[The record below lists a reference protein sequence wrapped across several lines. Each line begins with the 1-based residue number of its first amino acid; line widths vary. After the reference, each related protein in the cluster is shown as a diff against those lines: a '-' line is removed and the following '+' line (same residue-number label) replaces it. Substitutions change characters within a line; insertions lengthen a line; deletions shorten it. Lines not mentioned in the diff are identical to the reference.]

1 MHVVSA
7 NCYKSSFDDDDD
19 DDDYLPDCCRWN
31 DACEEED
38 YCTMEDY
45 GYDNDD

>member
-1 MHVVSA
+1 MYVVSF
-7 NCYKSSFDDDDD
+7 NSNKCYFDDDDD
-19 DDDYLPDCCRWN
+19 DDDYLPDCCRWD

>member
-1 MHVVSA
+1 MYVVSF
-7 NCYKSSFDDDDD
+7 NSNKCYFDDDD
-19 DDDYLPDCCRWN
+19 DDDYLPDCCRWD

>member
-1 MHVVSA
+1 MYVVSA
-7 NCYKSSFDDDDD
+7 NFYKSYFDDDD
-19 DDDYLPDCCRWN
+19 DDDYLPDCCRWD

>member
-7 NCYKSSFDDDDD
+7 NFYKSYFDDFDD
-19 DDDYLPDCCRWN
+19 DDDYLPDCCRWG